1 MVPVLRLVS
10 DFVNN
15 GQASDVEAV
24 MVAGNWVMRDHKLLH
39 IDEDDILAR
48 GEEIAHRAWRQL
60 REKYP
65 DVPMPFPLMEGP
77 AF

>member
-1 MVPVLRLVS
+1 
-10 DFVNN
+10 
-15 GQASDVEAV
+15 